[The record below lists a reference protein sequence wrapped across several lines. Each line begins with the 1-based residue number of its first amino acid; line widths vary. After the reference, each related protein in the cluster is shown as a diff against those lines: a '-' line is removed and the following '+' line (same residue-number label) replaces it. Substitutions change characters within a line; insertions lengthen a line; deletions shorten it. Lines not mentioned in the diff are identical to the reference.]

1 MRKKKADIIK
11 EAIEKMKECVKNNG
25 DIEVAHLDA
34 DNILCDVL
42 TQLGYKELVDL
53 YNKVDKWYA

>member
-1 MRKKKADIIK
+1 MRKKKADFIK

-53 YNKVDKWYA
+53 YKKVDKWYA

>member
-11 EAIEKMKECVKNNG
+11 EAVEKMKECVNNG
-25 DIEVAHLDA
+25 DTEVAHLDA
-34 DNILCDVL
+34 DNIICDVL

-53 YNKVDKWYA
+53 YEKVKKWYA

>member
-1 MRKKKADIIK
+1 MRKKKEDIIK
-11 EAIEKMKECVKNNG
+11 EAVEKMKECVNNS
-25 DIEVAHLDA
+25 DTELAHLDE

-53 YNKVDKWYA
+53 YEKVNKWYA

>member
-11 EAIEKMKECVKNNG
+11 EAIEQMKECIKNNG
-25 DIEVAHLDA
+25 DVEVAHLDA
-34 DNILCDVL
+34 DAVLCDVL

-53 YNKVDKWYA
+53 YEKVKKWYA

>member
-11 EAIEKMKECVKNNG
+11 EAVEKMKECVNNG
-25 DIEVAHLDA
+25 DTEVAHIDA
-34 DNILCDVL
+34 DDILCDVL

-53 YNKVDKWYA
+53 YEKVKKWYA

>member
-11 EAIEKMKECVKNNG
+11 EAVEKMKECVNNG

-53 YNKVDKWYA
+53 YEKVNKWYA

>member
-1 MRKKKADIIK
+1 MKK
-11 EAIEKMKECVKNNG
+11 CVNNG
-25 DIEVAHLDA
+25 DTEVAHLDA

-53 YNKVDKWYA
+53 YEKVKKWYA

>member
-11 EAIEKMKECVKNNG
+11 EAVEKMKECVNNG
-25 DIEVAHLDA
+25 DTEVAHLDA
-34 DNILCDVL
+34 DDILCDVL

-53 YNKVDKWYA
+53 YEKVNKWYA

>member
-11 EAIEKMKECVKNNG
+11 EAVEKMKECVKNNG

-53 YNKVDKWYA
+53 YKKVDKWYA

>member
-11 EAIEKMKECVKNNG
+11 EAIEKMKECVNNA
-25 DIEVAHLDA
+25 DTEVAHLDA
-34 DNILCDVL
+34 DAVLCDVL

-53 YNKVDKWYA
+53 YEKVKKWYA

>member
-11 EAIEKMKECVKNNG
+11 EAVEKMKECVNNG
-25 DIEVAHLDA
+25 DTEVAHIDA

-53 YNKVDKWYA
+53 YEKVKKWYA

>member
-11 EAIEKMKECVKNNG
+11 EAVEKMKECVNNG
-25 DIEVAHLDA
+25 DTEVAHLDA

-53 YNKVDKWYA
+53 YEKVKNWYA

>member
-11 EAIEKMKECVKNNG
+11 EAVEKMKECVNNG
-25 DIEVAHLDA
+25 DTEVAHLDA

-53 YNKVDKWYA
+53 YEKVNKWYA

>member
-1 MRKKKADIIK
+1 MKKEDIIK

-53 YNKVDKWYA
+53 YKKVDKWYA

>member
-1 MRKKKADIIK
+1 MKKKKADIIK
-11 EAIEKMKECVKNNG
+11 EAVEQMKECVNNG
-25 DIEVAHLDA
+25 DFEVAHLDA

-53 YNKVDKWYA
+53 YEKVHKWYA

>member
-1 MRKKKADIIK
+1 MRKKKEDIIK
-11 EAIEKMKECVKNNG
+11 EAVEKMKECVNNS
-25 DIEVAHLDA
+25 DIELSHLDA

-53 YNKVDKWYA
+53 YEKVNKWYA

>member
-11 EAIEKMKECVKNNG
+11 EAVEKMKECVNSG
-25 DIEVAHLDA
+25 DTEVAHLDA
-34 DNILCDVL
+34 DAILCDVL

-53 YNKVDKWYA
+53 YEKVKKWYA

>member
-11 EAIEKMKECVKNNG
+11 EAVEKKKECVNNG
-25 DIEVAHLDA
+25 DTEVAHLDA
-34 DNILCDVL
+34 DAVLCDVL

-53 YNKVDKWYA
+53 YEKVKKWYA